1 MAWKRVII
9 EVSSGEAEALSDA
22 LMACGALAA
31 SIEQNLAI
39 AGEWE
44 LFGEPGERVAALW
57 PHCLVDALLPL
68 ERDENPLIHQAL
80 ELSGIRDMPAWQV
93 DVVADQ
99 DWVRLTQSQF
109 DPIEVRPKLWIVPTW
124 HQPPD
129 PHAVNIRLDP
139 GQAFGT
145 GSHPTTQLCLRWLA
159 EHPALSQESLLDYG
173 CGSGILAIAASLL
186 GANPV
191 VGVDIDP
198 VAVETACA
206 NGLRNQ
212 ASCVFLLPSQLS
224 TATPFDGIVANI
236 LSAPLIMLAPLLMQY
251 LKPGGWI
258 TLSGILTRQSDKV
271 IAAYA
276 PHCALQVVGK
286 SDGWVCLSGF
296 RIASKRSPKT

>member
-1 MAWKRVII
+1 MVWRRII
-9 EVSSGEAEALSDA
+9 LEASNREAEALSEA
-22 LMACGALAA
+22 LLECGALAA
-31 SIEQNLAI
+31 GIEQNLAI
-39 AGEWE
+39 AADWE
-44 LFGEPGERVAALW
+44 LFGEPGEPVAALW

-68 ERDENPLIHQAL
+68 DRDATQVIRQAVERAGVRE
-80 ELSGIRDMPAWQV
+80 MPAWQV

-109 DPIEVRPKLWIVPTW
+109 DPIEVLPKLWIVPTW

-129 PHAVNIRLDP
+129 PQALNIRLDP

-159 EHPALSQESLLDYG
+159 GRSRLAQESVLDYG

-186 GANPV
+186 GAKPV

-198 VAVETACA
+198 LAVETACA

-212 ASCVFLLPSQLS
+212 ASPVFLLPAQLS
-224 TATPFDGIVANI
+224 GTAPFDGIVANI
-236 LSAPLIMLAPLLMQY
+236 LSAPLILLAPLLMES

-258 TLSGILTRQSDKV
+258 TLSGILARQSEPV

-276 PHCALQVVGK
+276 PHCTLQVVDEC
-286 SDGWVCLSGF
+286 DGWVCLSGLKH
-296 RIASKRSPKT
+296 SGE